1 MSKARLRS
9 KIKELVTGEPDG
21 DYIEKI
27 LYHNPVTGQT
37 EVLWENPVYKNK
49 AQSKSNEQITT
60 ETTDK

>member
-1 MSKARLRS
+1 MSKARLRR

-37 EVLWENPVYKNK
+37 EVLWENPV
-49 AQSKSNEQITT
+49 KSESHEQNTP
-60 ETTDK
+60 EATDQ

>member
-1 MSKARLRS
+1 MSKQQLLK

-27 LYHNPVTGQT
+27 LYRNPVTGQT

-49 AQSKSNEQITT
+49 IHSHEQNTP
-60 ETTDK
+60 EATDR